1 MHMKRILDF
10 ASSPG
15 ADLRS
20 DDGGFAGAPVVEP
33 SPRATFGD
41 GQPSGQRTAG
51 SSLQEVIN
59 YYGGK
64 TPAIL
69 RRYGPGPR
77 VHYHAGLVDEV
88 ENLHVP
94 ADVLRRRLVVSQER
108 LLIHAA
114 EVWRA
119 AANLS
124 GDVLDVGC
132 GLGGGALF
140 WAQEF
145 GARITAVTCV
155 PAHAKMVQHFAD
167 SVGVGSRVQPLVG
180 DVMELRGRDYFDA
193 AVAVDSSCHLPR
205 HEWFRRLFAL
215 LRPGGRVF
223 ISDCFLGR
231 QEHRKYE
238 ETFNAYWH
246 TQIGT
251 ISEYL
256 AAAREAGL
264 EPGFVEDLSSRV
276 KHFFSITRALI
287 EIEAQEAGSNAA
299 ELARCTASFREHS
312 IMRRGLHDKGYIY
325 AQLSFS
331 KPHKTR
337 Q

>member
-1 MHMKRILDF
+1 MKPTIDL

-15 ADLRS
+15 ADLRP
-20 DDGGFAGAPVVEP
+20 GGRGFSSAAPVEP
-33 SPRATFGD
+33 SARRPSGD
-41 GQPSGQRTAG
+41 GQQGGQRASG
-51 SSLQEVIN
+51 SSLEEVMT

-64 TPAIL
+64 TGAIL

-77 VHYHAGLVDEV
+77 VHYHAGLVDQLEGLEV
-88 ENLHVP
+88 A

-119 AANLS
+119 ASNLS
-124 GDVLDVGC
+124 GEVLDVGC
-132 GLGGGALF
+132 GLGGGSLF

-145 GARITAVTCV
+145 GARVTAVTCV
-155 PAHAKMVQHFAD
+155 PAHAKLVEQFAA
-167 SVGVGSRVQPLVG
+167 SVGVGARVRPLVG
-180 DVMELRGRDYFDA
+180 DILEVEGQNCFDA

-205 HEWFRRLFAL
+205 REWFRLLFAL

-231 QEHRKYE
+231 RERQEYE
-238 ETFNAYWH
+238 DTFNSYWH

-251 ISEYL
+251 IAEYL

-264 EPGFVEDLSSRV
+264 EPDIVEDLSSRV
-276 KHFFSITRALI
+276 EHFFSITRALI
-287 EIEAQEAGSNAA
+287 QIEAQEPGSNAA
-299 ELARCTASFREHS
+299 EVARCAASLREHT
-312 IMRRGLHDKGYIY
+312 IMRQGLHDQDYIY
-325 AQLSFS
+325 ALLSFS
-331 KPHKTR
+331 KRP
-337 Q
+337 